1 MSTRTVIGGR
11 MTRIVR
17 LVAIAGGMLAGCSE
31 PSFADRPAV
40 HELDELHVADSE

>member
-1 MSTRTVIGGR
+1 MSGISGR

-17 LVAIAGGMLAGCSE
+17 LVAIGGMLAGCSE

-40 HELDELHVADSE
+40 HELDERHAGDSR